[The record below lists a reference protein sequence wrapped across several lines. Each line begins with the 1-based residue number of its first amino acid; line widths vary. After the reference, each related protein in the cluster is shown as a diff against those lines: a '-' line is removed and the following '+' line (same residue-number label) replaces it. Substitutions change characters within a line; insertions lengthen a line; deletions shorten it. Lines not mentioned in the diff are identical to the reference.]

1 MHPKN
6 AATHPHHPTPEL
18 NYHRATKGLPSLL
31 ETQRL
36 TSHLFLLGAFLLLS
50 GCKQKPSVEPP
61 SQPSASSPS
70 QSSPQPPVQSLPA
83 TSALPASN
91 VAETPAAPVRPS
103 GPIEFTDVTS
113 QAGIRFKHNS
123 GAFGKKY
130 LPETMGS
137 GVCFIDYDNDGW
149 QDIFFVNSMDWPG
162 HKSAGKSFPALY
174 HNNHDGTFTDVTK
187 EAGLAVET
195 YGQGCAVGDYDND
208 GFDDLYLTAVG
219 SNHLYRNLGN
229 GKFADVTAK
238 AGVAD
243 PGFSSSAI
251 WFDYDNDGKLDL
263 FVTHYI
269 TWSIETDQYC
279 SLDNKNK
286 SYCTPQT
293 FKGESATLFHNRGD
307 GTFENVTQRAGLHD
321 PTSKSLGVAML
332 DFDDDGW
339 MDLFVSND
347 TEPNKLYHNN
357 HNGTFTDAAILAGI
371 ALSDSGRVRAGMG
384 TDAGDYDNSGRQG
397 LLIGNFTNESM
408 ALYRNDGSG
417 LFTDEAPAS
426 GLGQLT
432 NQSLTFGAFFFDYD
446 LDGFLDVFAANG
458 HVSDDISVVQPT
470 VRYAQPAG
478 IYRNMGGKKFED
490 VSAKLGRALQKPVV
504 ARGAAYADFDN
515 DGDLDLAITANN
527 GPARLLRND
536 NANQNDMLRIKTIG
550 TRSNRDGIGAKLT
563 LETNKGLR
571 LFAMVKSGSSYL
583 SQSELP
589 VTFGL
594 GKPEEGKTANLEILW
609 PSGQK
614 DSIPNIKPNQF
625 ITIKEGK
632 GILYAKPI
640 SLTKG
645 SGQ

>member
-1 MHPKN
+1 MLENRRLIRH
-6 AATHPHHPTPEL
+6 
-18 NYHRATKGLPSLL
+18 LL
-31 ETQRL
+31 LLGTF
-36 TSHLFLLGAFLLLS
+36 LFLN
-50 GCKQKPSVEPP
+50 GCKQKPSNEPPAQPAASHSPQSAAPP
-61 SQPSASSPS
+61 SQSPSAPSSQSPS
-70 QSSPQPPVQSLPA
+70 
-83 TSALPASN
+83 
-91 VAETPAAPVRPS
+91 VAETTTAPARPS
-103 GPIEFTDVTS
+103 GPIEFTDVTT

-162 HKSAGKSFPALY
+162 HKSGGKSFPALY

-208 GFDDLYLTAVG
+208 GFDDLYLTTLG

-229 GKFADVTAK
+229 SKFADVTAK

-269 TWSIETDQYC
+269 TWSMETDQYC

-293 FKGESATLFHNRGD
+293 YKGESATLFHNRGD

-332 DFDDDGW
+332 DYDDDGW

-417 LFTDEAPAS
+417 LFTDEAPTS
-426 GLGQLT
+426 GLGQMT

-446 LDGFLDVFAANG
+446 LDGLLDVFAANG

-478 IYRNMGGKKFED
+478 IYHNKGGKKFED

-504 ARGAAYADFDN
+504 GRGAAYADFDN
-515 DGDLDLAITANN
+515 DGDLDLAITAND

-536 NANQNDMLRIKTIG
+536 NANQNDMLRVKTVG

-563 LETNKGLR
+563 LTTNKGAR

-594 GKPEEGKTANLEILW
+594 GKPEEGKTASLEIVW

-625 ITIKEGK
+625 ITVKEGR
-632 GILYAKPI
+632 GIVGAKPL

>member
-1 MHPKN
+1 MQSPP
-6 AATHPHHPTPEL
+6 AA
-18 NYHRATKGLPSLL
+18 LL
-31 ETQRL
+31 ASPVGET
-36 TSHLFLLGAFLLLS
+36 S
-50 GCKQKPSVEPP
+50 
-61 SQPSASSPS
+61 
-70 QSSPQPPVQSLPA
+70 
-83 TSALPASN
+83 
-91 VAETPAAPVRPS
+91 AAPVRPS
-103 GPIEFTDVTS
+103 GPIEFTDVTT

-162 HKSAGKSFPALY
+162 HKSVGKSFPALY

-208 GFDDLYLTAVG
+208 GFDDLYLTTVG

-293 FKGESATLFHNRGD
+293 YKGESATLFHNRGD

-332 DFDDDGW
+332 DYDNDGW

-384 TDAGDYDNSGRQG
+384 TDAGDYDNSGREG

-417 LFTDEAPAS
+417 LFTDEAPTS
-426 GLGQLT
+426 GLGQMT

-446 LDGFLDVFAANG
+446 LDGLLDVFAANG
-458 HVSDDISVVQPT
+458 HVSDDVSVVQPT

-478 IYRNMGGKKFED
+478 IYRNKGGKKFED

-504 ARGAAYADFDN
+504 GRGAAYADFDN
-515 DGDLDLAITANN
+515 DGDLDLALTVNN

-536 NANQNDMLRIKTIG
+536 NANQNDMLRIKTVG

-563 LETNKGLR
+563 LTTNKGAR

-594 GKPEEGKTANLEILW
+594 ANRKRARPRNSKSSGPAAKKI
-609 PSGQK
+609 PSPT
-614 DSIPNIKPNQF
+614 SSP
-625 ITIKEGK
+625 T
-632 GILYAKPI
+632 
-640 SLTKG
+640 S
-645 SGQ
+645 